1 MGVKG
6 FIRSV
11 ISCENRVF
19 ISCKE
24 EKQSRREAMKYAD
37 VMVRYALTDEFK
49 WV

>member
-11 ISCENRVF
+11 ISCENWVF

-37 VMVRYALTDEFK
+37 VMVRYALTDEFER
-49 WV
+49 V